1 MQGRR
6 DQGLCRDPLEHQAGR
21 LGCGASGGQLSA
33 PGFSLFPEPMAPV
46 GAALIT
52 AEAGPA
58 LPPRGPGLESRFS
71 SEGEGCGCDPVASVH
86 VTDTA
91 LWGADGRF
99 QGAPGAAARTRCVGA
114 AGGALLSPRVP
125 SA

>member
-6 DQGLCRDPLEHQAGR
+6 DQGLCRDPLERQAGR

-58 LPPRGPGLESRFS
+58 LPPGDPDSNPGLAQREKA
-71 SEGEGCGCDPVASVH
+71 VAA
-86 VTDTA
+86 T
-91 LWGADGRF
+91 LR
-99 QGAPGAAARTRCVGA
+99 P
-114 AGGALLSPRVP
+114 LST
-125 SA
+125 